1 MKSCRTTI
9 LCTVFKKTFSW
20 IMTEFCMIKS
30 DLLSLYVYAIKS
42 LSVKSTPLPPTERT
56 VSVKYFFTNSNTVHM
71 ELILNRPISQI
82 PECTC
87 SISNNAPFRTEMC
100 LLALSPNVTLLN
112 FSNRTNRT
120 CVILSLQVNKNKITN
135 AQRTRILDTSSNKQL
150 WNSTIK
156 GQGQC

>member
-9 LCTVFKKTFSW
+9 LCTVLKKTFSW

-30 DLLSLYVYAIKS
+30 DLLSLYA
-42 LSVKSTPLPPTERT
+42 VKSTPLHPTERT
-56 VSVKYFFTNSNTVHM
+56 VSVKYFFTNPNTVHM
-71 ELILNRPISQI
+71 ALILNRPISQI

-112 FSNRTNRT
+112 FSNRTNWP